1 VKLNEDLLHS
11 FFLYAL
17 KTFSIYT
24 IVFTGT
30 NKVEYCP
37 TQIVIMDN
45 AKQDTGKFRQNTKDQ
60 YYTKSSVAKECVDQI
75 LNLIPESSSWQWIEP
90 SAGNGAFL
98 KALPESILR
107 FGIDLEPKMD
117 GIVRGDFLSWE
128 PLSQIKKIFFGN
140 PPFGKQG
147 SLAKAFIQ
155 HASKKAS
162 VIAFILP
169 RSFMKPSMSRAFP
182 SKFHCIFQKELEKG
196 SFEVNGEAYDV
207 PCVFQIWQRRE
218 SDRALI
224 EVAKESGFQYVKGTE
239 QYHLALRRVGVN
251 AGKSY
256 SGKGKYSFQS
266 HYFLKLDNLYVAHL
280 EKIIDSLNNHI
291 FPSNTVGP
299 RSLSKGEVN
308 EVLNEILRTSIHD

>member
-1 VKLNEDLLHS
+1 MEN
-11 FFLYAL
+11 
-17 KTFSIYT
+17 T
-24 IVFTGT
+24 
-30 NKVEYCP
+30 
-37 TQIVIMDN
+37 
-45 AKQDTGKFRQNTKDQ
+45 KQDTGKFRQNTKDQ

-75 LNLIPESSSWQWIEP
+75 LSLIPDSITWQWIEP

-98 KALPESILR
+98 KALPVSILR

-117 GIVRGDFLSWE
+117 GIVKGDFFTWE
-128 PLSQIKKIFFGN
+128 PLSPMKRIFFGN

-182 SKFHCIFQKELEKG
+182 SKFHCIFQKELEKD

-207 PCVFQIWQRRE
+207 PCVFQIWQKKDT
-218 SDRALI
+218 DRVI
-224 EVAKESGFQYVKGTE
+224 VEPIKESGFQYVKGTE
-239 QYHLALRRVGVN
+239 QYHLAFRRVGGK
-251 AGKSY
+251 AGTCY
-256 SGKGKYSFQS
+256 LKGAGEFSVQS
-266 HYFLKLDNLYVAHL
+266 HYFLKFDQQFIIHIPNIL
-280 EKIIDSLNNHI
+280 EQVNKHT

-308 EVLNEILRTSIHD
+308 EVLLSILSTLS